1 MGEMENSGS
10 ELPAHLRI
18 SVFEFRVLPRIS
30 IAESH
35 RNHDFTVV
43 QQLSIREKR
52 EFYTGLARLMRSGT
66 ALPTALELLARNT
79 PRRLGNFLRALNER
93 IKKGEPLGD
102 ALLRQRPKVTDLEAS
117 IVEAS
122 SRSGHLDRGCDQLA
136 RYFEAL
142 ERARAEML
150 SRMAYPLVMLHFS
163 VFALNVQLILKVGT
177 AAYLWTVLEQFVMWY
192 AVAAVV
198 WLGWKALSE
207 AARHDVMA
215 ERLLNRIP
223 GLGPI
228 RQKFALARFFATL
241 DAQLDAQVNIW
252 DAFGNAAKT
261 SDSARIIKG
270 ARAAIP
276 LLQQG
281 ERLSEAMAAKKVLPE
296 EYLRSF
302 RVAEQAGD
310 LDAELTLMAQQSEEL
325 AVAALRRWSEWL
337 PRLIYGCVLLYG
349 GWQIVHWYSGY
360 VGAINSYDPF
370 AQ

>member
-1 MGEMENSGS
+1 M
-10 ELPAHLRI
+10 
-18 SVFEFRVLPRIS
+18 
-30 IAESH
+30 
-35 RNHDFTVV
+35 

-66 ALPTALELLARNT
+66 ALPTALELLARDT
-79 PRRLGNFLRALNER
+79 PRRLGDFLRALNER
-93 IKKGEPLGD
+93 IKDGETLGD

-122 SRSGHLDRGCDQLA
+122 SRSGHLDKGCDQLA

-142 ERARAEML
+142 VRARGEMWG
-150 SRMAYPLVMLHFS
+150 RMAYPLVMLHLTIF
-163 VFALNVQLILKVGT
+163 VMKIQLLLTVGVV
-177 AAYLWTVLEQFVMWY
+177 AYFWAVLGQFVMFY
-192 AVAAVV
+192 ALAAVV

-207 AARHDVMA
+207 AARHDVTA
-215 ERLLNRIP
+215 ERLLNSIP

-228 RQKFALARFFATL
+228 REKFALARFFATL
-241 DAQLDAQVNIW
+241 EAQLNAQVNLW

-270 ARAAIP
+270 ARAGIP

-281 ERLSEAMAAKKVLPE
+281 ERLSDVLAIKKVIPE
-296 EYLRSF
+296 SYVRSF
-302 RVAEQAGD
+302 RIAEQAGE
-310 LDAELTLMAQQSEEL
+310 LDAELTHMAEQSEEL
-325 AVAALRRWSEWL
+325 AVASLTRWSEWL